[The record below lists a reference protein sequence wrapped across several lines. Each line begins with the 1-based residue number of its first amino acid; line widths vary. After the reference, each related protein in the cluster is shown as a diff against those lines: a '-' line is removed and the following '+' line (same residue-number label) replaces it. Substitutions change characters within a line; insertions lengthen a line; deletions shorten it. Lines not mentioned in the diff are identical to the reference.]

1 MRRTTLIAALTVL
14 PVVAG
19 AAPRVKIAVTDI
31 RSVQGVAPGTA
42 TILSDIVVSEVARAG
57 YDVVSQADITAMIG
71 FEKQKKVL
79 GCSEDSS
86 CLAEI
91 GGALGV
97 DFMLTGQVGQIGTR
111 NRVSL
116 LVVDTK
122 KARVVARSAQ
132 FSDQD
137 EDALVRAAELA
148 VKEILAGIRAAQAVA
163 QAPAATQPPP
173 LKAAPPPPPA
183 AKATPPP
190 TAAATIPGAP
200 AAKTA
205 PSLAAAPPPQKP
217 AASQVSTAASSGW
230 TPRRT
235 AYVTIGGGGALLL
248 TGAVLGLSARSK
260 YNALD
265 AKQGQFGYYDAYQA
279 EKGAIRTRA
288 RAADALMVTGAAVT
302 GVGGWLWWRSRPSR
316 VAVVPSAAD
325 GSVGLVASGSF

>member
-163 QAPAATQPPP
+163 QAPAAT
-173 LKAAPPPPPA
+173 PPPA
-183 AKATPPP
+183 KVAPLAATPPP
-190 TAAATIPGAP
+190 GKGTPPAAAAATGPGAKP
-200 AAKTA
+200 T
-205 PSLAAAPPPQKP
+205 PSLAAVPPPQYP
-217 AASQVSTAASSGW
+217 AAAQVSTSASPRWSA
-230 TPRRT
+230 RRT
-235 AYVTIGGGGALLL
+235 AYVTMGGGGVLLL

-265 AKQGQFGYYDAYQA
+265 AKQGQFGYYDSYQA

-302 GVGGWLWWRSRPSR
+302 GVGGWLWWRSGRTR
-316 VAVVPSAAD
+316 VSVVPSAAD

>member
-1 MRRTTLIAALTVL
+1 MRRATLIAALSVL
-14 PVVAG
+14 PAFAD
-19 AAPRVKIAVTDI
+19 AASRVKIAVTDI

-122 KARVVARSAQ
+122 KARAVARSAQ

-163 QAPAATQPPP
+163 QAPAATPPP
-173 LKAAPPPPPA
+173 GKGTPPA
-183 AKATPPP
+183 A
-190 TAAATIPGAP
+190 AAATGPGAKP
-200 AAKTA
+200 T
-205 PSLAAAPPPQKP
+205 PSLAAVPPPQYP
-217 AASQVSTAASSGW
+217 AAAQVSTSASPRWSA
-230 TPRRT
+230 RRT
-235 AYVTIGGGGALLL
+235 AYVTMGGGGVLLL

-265 AKQGQFGYYDAYQA
+265 AKQGQFGYYDSYQA

-302 GVGGWLWWRSRPSR
+302 GVGGWLWWRSGRTR
-316 VAVVPSAAD
+316 VSVVPS
-325 GSVGLVASGSF
+325 

>member
-1 MRRTTLIAALTVL
+1 MRRATLIAALSVL
-14 PVVAG
+14 PAFAD
-19 AAPRVKIAVTDI
+19 AASRVKIAVTDI

-57 YDVVSQADITAMIG
+57 YDVVSHADITAILG

-116 LVVDTK
+116 LLVDTK

-132 FSDQD
+132 FSDQN
-137 EDALVRAAELA
+137 EDALVRAAESAL
-148 VKEILAGIRAAQAVA
+148 KEVLAGIRAAQAAA
-163 QAPAATQPPP
+163 QAPAASAPAAV
-173 LKAAPPPPPA
+173 KAAPPPAKTIPPPA
-183 AKATPPP
+183 AS
-190 TAAATIPGAP
+190 P

-205 PSLAAAPPPQKP
+205 TSLAAVPPPEKP
-217 AASQVSTAASSGW
+217 AAAQVSASASPRW
-230 TPRRT
+230 SARRT
-235 AYVTIGGGGALLL
+235 AYVTMGGGGALLL

-265 AKQGQFGYYDAYQA
+265 AKQGQFGYYDTYQA
-279 EKGAIRTRA
+279 EQGAIRTRA
-288 RAADALMVTGAAVT
+288 RTADVLMVTGTAVT
-302 GVGGWLWWRSRPSR
+302 GVGGWLWWRSGRTH
-316 VAVVPSAAD
+316 VAFVPSAAD
-325 GSVGLVASGSF
+325 GSVGLVATGSF

>member
-1 MRRTTLIAALTVL
+1 MKTATLIAALALL
-14 PVVAG
+14 PAAAG

-42 TILSDIVVSEVARAG
+42 TILTDIVVSEVARAG

-71 FEKQKKVL
+71 FEKQKRVL

-122 KARVVARSAQ
+122 KARVVGRSAQ
-132 FSDQD
+132 FSDQN
-137 EDALVRAAELA
+137 EDALVRAAESAL
-148 VKEILAGIRAAQAVA
+148 KEILAAIRAAQTVA
-163 QAPAATQPPP
+163 QAPPAGTAA
-173 LKAAPPPPPA
+173 AA
-183 AKATPPP
+183 AKGTPPP
-190 TAAATIPGAP
+190 TAAPGKATPASAAP

-205 PSLAAAPPPQKP
+205 PALAAAPPPEKP
-217 AASQVSTAASSGW
+217 AAAQVTAPASPRWSA
-230 TPRRT
+230 RRT
-235 AYVTIGGGGALLL
+235 AYVTMGGGGALLL
-248 TGAVLGLSARSK
+248 TGAVLGLSARSR
-260 YNALD
+260 YAALD
-265 AKQGQFGYYDAYQA
+265 EKQGQFGYYDAYRA

-288 RAADALMVTGAAVT
+288 LAADALMVTGTAVA
-302 GVGGWLWWRSRPSR
+302 GVGGWLWWRAARSH
-316 VAVVPSAAD
+316 VAVVPTAGD
-325 GSVGLVASGSF
+325 GSIGLVASGSF